1 MAPVI
6 AALIPGVVEA
16 IKGVLREKAP
26 DVAEKLDSVLSDPK
40 TQVELEK
47 LALQKM
53 ELQQQPEKWELQ
65 DRASAREMA
74 EHDMLSDSWLS
85 KNIRPLV
92 LAYLTVMFTLA
103 FFLSAEN
110 DFAGQMINTFQSLLL
125 WVYGFYFGGR
135 SLEKIIKI
143 VRQP

>member
-6 AALIPGVVEA
+6 AALIPGIVEA
-16 IKGVLREKAP
+16 IKGILKQKAP

-110 DFAGQMINTFQSLLL
+110 NFAGQMINTFQSLLL

>member
-6 AALIPGVVEA
+6 AALSPGIIEA
-16 IKGVLREKAP
+16 IKGVLKQKAP
-26 DVAEKLDSVLSDPK
+26 DVAEKIDSVLSDPK

>member
-6 AALIPGVVEA
+6 AALVPGIVEA
-16 IKGVLREKAP
+16 IKGILKQKAP
-26 DVAEKLDSVLSDPK
+26 DVAEKLDSVLSDPQ
-40 TQVELEK
+40 TRLELEK